1 MTRRIFIK
9 YSQSVW
15 AVLHQGT
22 SSLLRFRSAV
32 LGQSF
37 AYGLGV
43 MVGFSIIDA
52 CKGTDGNPIRNRNNP
67 RISLAIVDNQIHS
80 YFA

>member
-1 MTRRIFIK
+1 ML
-9 YSQSVW
+9 S
-15 AVLHQGT
+15 
-22 SSLLRFRSAV
+22 FRSAV

-43 MVGFSIIDA
+43 MVGFSIIDTHA
-52 CKGTDGNPIRNRNNP
+52 CKDTDGNPIRSRNNP
-67 RISLAIVDNQIHS
+67 RTSLAIVDNQIHS